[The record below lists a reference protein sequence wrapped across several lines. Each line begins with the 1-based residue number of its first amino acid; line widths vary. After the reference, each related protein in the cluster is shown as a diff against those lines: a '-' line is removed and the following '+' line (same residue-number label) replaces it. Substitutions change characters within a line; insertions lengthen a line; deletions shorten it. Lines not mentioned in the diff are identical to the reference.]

1 MSCVNINHTFGIL
14 IGLPYEQNQNI
25 KLQKTVKVPKPA
37 TIKSGTTFSVHSV
50 DKSTKPLQSGSPSEE
65 IVLERCGSVVPEAHS
80 SFTFVPFEN
89 VGSYKPVC
97 NGFIAA
103 VHTSFSQHYPL
114 VLSPD
119 AIWLCIM
126 QGLSYHIN
134 ANADKLRGHFVEFEG
149 KKDIK
154 VFPNVPFIKGSPNNP
169 WEDIFQ
175 LFSQGIKEQVG
186 DKTHTLLT
194 PEFSTTGPVERAAS
208 QIVLMDCFKQFFCY
222 QMVCIC
228 GIPSITLEG
237 TTDDWKRLRERTT
250 SLRQYD
256 LDWWIDELE
265 PVLDQF
271 VAASSGDVDKDFW
284 ISIYKLEWA
293 YAVEMINGWILTLF
307 PYLKDSVRNK
317 YLGTWKK
324 DTYKEKPDSDKGSLF
339 GSLTG
344 SLTTSS
350 FATGIVSVP
359 FEWISTPDDKEYPMQ
374 FFAGFMA
381 ATQDP
386 DTLAIHP
393 EQGWAVADRNEINVS
408 SDKKQKNDSQEW

>member
-1 MSCVNINHTFGIL
+1 MV
-14 IGLPYEQNQNI
+14 ENQKI

-37 TIKSGTTFSVHSV
+37 RIKSGTTFSVHSV
-50 DKSTKPLQSGSPSEE
+50 DKSTKPLPSGSPSEE

-80 SFTFVPFEN
+80 SFTFVPFEE
-89 VGSYKPVC
+89 VGKHKPVC
-97 NGFIAA
+97 NGFVAA
-103 VHTSFSQHYPL
+103 VHTAFSQHYPL

-134 ANADKLRGHFVEFEG
+134 ANADKLRRHFVEFEG
-149 KKDIK
+149 KKDIELLISI
-154 VFPNVPFIKGSPNNP
+154 PFIKGSPNNP
-169 WEDIFQ
+169 WEYIFR
-175 LFSQGIKEQVG
+175 LFSEGIKEHVG
-186 DKTHTLLT
+186 DKTHSLLT

-222 QMVCIC
+222 KMMCIC

-237 TTDDWKRLRERTT
+237 TTDDWKRLRERAL

-271 VAASSGDVDKDFW
+271 VAASLGDVDNNFW
-284 ISIYKLEWA
+284 ISIYKLEWS
-293 YAVEMINGWILTLF
+293 YGRELINGWILTLF

-324 DTYKEKPDSDKGSLF
+324 DTYEEKPDSDKGDYYGWS
-339 GSLTG
+339 GYKPPCIGT
-344 SLTTSS
+344 LTTSS

-359 FEWISTPDDKEYPMQ
+359 FEWKSCDKEYPMQ
-374 FFAGFMA
+374 FFAGFLA

-408 SDKKQKNDSQEW
+408 SEKQLRQKNDREE